1 MNNNWLDIEL
11 LEDYLDG
18 KLDSKAMHKIE
29 KQALEDPFVAQAL
42 AGLSESPGRAV
53 QNVSLLQQQ
62 LYERI
67 ARQQETKRETVFTW
81 QRLSVAAA
89 AAVMFI
95 SVSIMF
101 FMKDRE
107 KRNELARTRPEKVE
121 VNIAPLPGQAVIDSA
136 KNDIYASNVPAK
148 RTKEA
153 VTGQPD
159 LKKEIQGEVVAMDRV
174 VQPYAIQSAP
184 VRIGDST
191 VVPVQA
197 MRRMSKSIPAAD
209 QPVIEKNEGKPL
221 AEVAVATA
229 VPALSAP
236 VGGWVNLDTY
246 LNDHNKLRGTGDK
259 LVELS
264 FLVDS
269 EGKPADLKVMKGISK
284 EFDEEAVRLIKE
296 GPKWEQPKNK
306 ESRVSYTVVF

>member
-1 MNNNWLDIEL
+1 MNNDWLDIEL

-42 AGLSESPGRAV
+42 AGLSESRGRAV
-53 QNVSLLQQQ
+53 QNVSLLQKQ

-67 ARQQETKRETVFTW
+67 AQQQVTKKETVFTW

-107 KRNELARTRPEKVE
+107 KREEIAKNQPRKVE
-121 VNIAPLPGQAVIDSA
+121 VNIAPSPAQAVIDSA
-136 KNDIYASNVPAK
+136 KNDIYAANVPAK
-148 RTKEA
+148 KTKP
-153 VTGQPD
+153 VIVGQGVPSANTQD
-159 LKKEIQGEVVAMDRV
+159 EVISGRIAKGYSM
-174 VQPYAIQSAP
+174 QAAP
-184 VRIGDST
+184 VKPADST
-191 VVPVQA
+191 TTADVPVQA
-197 MRRMSKSIPAAD
+197 MARMSK
-209 QPVIEKNEGKPL
+209 V
-221 AEVAVATA
+221 VAKEAVTTA
-229 VPALSAP
+229 VQSVSTP

-246 LNDHNKLRGTGDK
+246 LNDHNKLRGTGDR

-264 FLVDS
+264 FLIDS
-269 EGKPADLKVMKGISK
+269 EGNPADLKVTKGIDK
-284 EFDEEAVRLIKE
+284 QFDEEAIRLIKE

-306 ESRVSYTVVF
+306 ESRVVYTVAF

>member
-1 MNNNWLDIEL
+1 MNNDWLDIEL

-42 AGLSESPGRAV
+42 AGLSESRGRAV
-53 QNVSLLQQQ
+53 QNVSLLQKQ

-67 ARQQETKRETVFTW
+67 AQQQVTKKETVFTW

-107 KRNELARTRPEKVE
+107 KREEMAKNQPRKVE
-121 VNIAPLPGQAVIDSA
+121 VNIAPSPAQAVIDSA
-136 KNDIYASNVPAK
+136 KNDIYAANVPAAK
-148 RTKEA
+148 TKPITA
-153 VTGQPD
+153 GQVTPSGVLQND
-159 LKKEIQGEVVAMDRV
+159 GIGERA
-174 VQPYAIQSAP
+174 VQPYAMQAAP
-184 VRIGDST
+184 VKPADST
-191 VVPVQA
+191 ITADVPVQA
-197 MRRMSKSIPAAD
+197 MARMSK
-209 QPVIEKNEGKPL
+209 V
-221 AEVAVATA
+221 VAKEAVSTA
-229 VPALSAP
+229 VQSVSTP

-246 LNDHNKLRGTGDK
+246 LNDHNKLRGTGDR

-264 FLVDS
+264 FLVDN
-269 EGKPADLKVMKGISK
+269 EGNPADLKVTKGIDK
-284 EFDEEAVRLIKE
+284 QFDEEAIRLIKE
-296 GPKWEQPKNK
+296 GPKWEQPKDK
-306 ESRVSYTVVF
+306 ESRVVYTVAF

>member
-1 MNNNWLDIEL
+1 MNNDWSDIEL

-42 AGLSESPGRAV
+42 AGLSESRGRAV
-53 QNVSLLQQQ
+53 QNVSLLQKQ

-67 ARQQETKRETVFTW
+67 AQQQVTRKETVFTW

-107 KRNELARTRPEKVE
+107 KREDMAKNQPGKVD
-121 VNIAPLPGQAVIDSA
+121 VNIAPSPAQAVIDSA
-136 KNDIYASNVPAK
+136 KNDIYAANIPAAK
-148 RTKEA
+148 TKPVIA
-153 VTGQPD
+153 GQATPS
-159 LKKEIQGEVVAMDRV
+159 GELQNYGIRDRS
-174 VQPYAIQSAP
+174 VQPYAMQAAP
-184 VRIGDST
+184 GKQADSVT
-191 VVPVQA
+191 TDDVPVQTMA
-197 MRRMSKSIPAAD
+197 RMSK
-209 QPVIEKNEGKPL
+209 V
-221 AEVAVATA
+221 VAKEAVSTA
-229 VPALSAP
+229 VQSVSTP

-246 LNDHNKLRGTGDK
+246 LNDHNKLRGTGDR

-264 FLVDS
+264 FLVDN
-269 EGKPADLKVMKGISK
+269 EGNPADLKVTKGIDK
-284 EFDEEAVRLIKE
+284 QFDEEAIRLIKE
-296 GPKWEQPKNK
+296 GPKWEQPKDK
-306 ESRVSYTVVF
+306 ESRVVYTVAF

>member
-1 MNNNWLDIEL
+1 MNNDWLDIEL

-18 KLDSKAMHKIE
+18 KLDGKAMHKIE

-42 AGLSESPGRAV
+42 AGLSESRGKAV
-53 QNVSLLQQQ
+53 QTVSLLQKQ

-67 ARQQETKRETVFTW
+67 AQQQETKKETVFTW

-107 KRNELARTRPEKVE
+107 KREQMAKNQPKKVE
-121 VNIAPLPGQAVIDSA
+121 VNIAPLPNQAVIDSA
-136 KNDIYASNVPAK
+136 KNDIYAANIPAK
-148 RTKEA
+148 REKTVVA
-153 VTGQPD
+153 GQENP
-159 LKKEIQGEVVAMDRV
+159 KKEIPIEVAMDRV
-174 VQPYAIQSAP
+174 VQPYAARSAP
-184 VRIGDST
+184 VTAIDS
-191 VVPVQA
+191 VSVPVQA
-197 MRRMSKSIPAAD
+197 MRKMSKVVPAAEE
-209 QPVIEKNEGKPL
+209 PLMGKI
-221 AEVAVATA
+221 AGVAVSTA
-229 VPALSAP
+229 VPAISTP

-246 LNDHNKLRGTGDK
+246 LNDHNKFRGTGDK

-264 FLVDS
+264 FLIDS
-269 EGKPADLKVMKGISK
+269 EGKPVDLKVTKGINK

-306 ESRVSYTVVF
+306 ESRVSYTVSF

>member
-1 MNNNWLDIEL
+1 MNNDWLDIEL

-42 AGLSESPGRAV
+42 AGLSESRGRAV
-53 QNVSLLQQQ
+53 QNVSLLQKQ

-67 ARQQETKRETVFTW
+67 AQQQVTKKETVFTW

-107 KRNELARTRPEKVE
+107 KREEMAKNQPRKVD
-121 VNIAPLPGQAVIDSA
+121 VNIAPSPAQAVIDSA
-136 KNDIYASNVPAK
+136 KNDIYAANVPAAK
-148 RTKEA
+148 TKP
-153 VTGQPD
+153 VTAGQVTPS
-159 LKKEIQGEVVAMDRV
+159 GELQNDVVIDRS
-174 VQPYAIQSAP
+174 VQPYAMQGAP
-184 VRIGDST
+184 VKPADST
-191 VVPVQA
+191 VTADVPVQA
-197 MRRMSKSIPAAD
+197 MARMSK
-209 QPVIEKNEGKPL
+209 V
-221 AEVAVATA
+221 VAKEAVSTA
-229 VPALSAP
+229 VESVSTP

-246 LNDHNKLRGTGDK
+246 LNDNNKLRGTGDR

-264 FLVDS
+264 FLVDN
-269 EGKPADLKVMKGISK
+269 EGNPADLKVTKGIDK
-284 EFDEEAVRLIKE
+284 QFDEEAIRLIKE
-296 GPKWEQPKNK
+296 GPKWERPKDK
-306 ESRVSYTVVF
+306 ESRVIYTIAF